1 MAKRLHLFS
10 NLKWHIT
17 WSPLS
22 NILQISNITSMKSR
36 FQLENK
42 EDKKDFLFYSKY
54 KSENKQNKS
63 YFFSHGSS
71 KKQWMQ
77 EIWMS

>member
-63 YFFSHGSS
+63 YFFPMVLAKSNEC
-71 KKQWMQ
+71 KK
-77 EIWMS
+77 SG